1 MSSIAALLPIVLLFS
16 GPDPCADAPRY
27 RRYSA
32 AAKGFGLGGAG
43 LLATGGGLA
52 GLSATPKS
60 DAGRKAMFGIGSVAA
75 AGGMGMIATSF
86 GHLGARGSYCSAYLG
101 EGEGRGRSA
110 RAIAFATVYLTISAA
125 ATGVALAS
133 IYHLLHG
140 GKGDEPPRR
149 ETLATVGA
157 PLGFVVSF
165 LFGAVGGWA
174 LGTSVV
180 DGSNVQARSYMLSFS
195 GRF

>member
-1 MSSIAALLPIVLLFS
+1 MFSIATWLPIVLLFS

-27 RRYSA
+27 RRYST
-32 AAKGFGLGGAG
+32 AAKAFGIGGAG
-43 LLATGGGLA
+43 LLATGGGVA
-52 GLSATPKS
+52 ALSGTPKN
-60 DAGRKAMFGIGSVAA
+60 DTGRKTMFGIGSVAA
-75 AGGMGMIATSF
+75 AGGMGMIATGF
-86 GHLGARGSYCSAYLG
+86 GYLGARGSYCSAYLARG
-101 EGEGRGRSA
+101 EGSRRSA
-110 RAIAFATVYLTISAA
+110 RAIALATIYLTVSAA

-133 IYHLLHG
+133 VYHLLHG
-140 GKGDEPPRR
+140 AAPGERPRR

-165 LFGAVGGWA
+165 LFGAIGGWA
-174 LGTSVV
+174 LGSSVV